1 MPTDR
6 EVKGHVTLELA
17 TLALEVVRLA
27 MLAVVLVVI
36 SQLI

>member
-1 MPTDR
+1 
-6 EVKGHVTLELA
+6 VTLELA